1 MNVIYK
7 NAQQLMIFYCRACH
21 KILVLTGIFHNML
34 KNEECVKTTDIML
47 SRMSQDMARGD
58 GDPTE
63 GKMSF
68 PCFLPSGCFF
78 FSPKTINTRNVY
90 AFIFNIPK
98 KCDLQ
103 EYYAPPAPL

>member
-1 MNVIYK
+1 
-7 NAQQLMIFYCRACH
+7 
-21 KILVLTGIFHNML
+21 ML
-34 KNEECVKTTDIML
+34 EYVGPEECVKTTDIML

-78 FSPKTINTRNVY
+78 FPPKTIKSRNVY

-103 EYYAPPAPL
+103 EHPPSPFIAKNYSII

>member
-1 MNVIYK
+1 MKEKKYMSQYISP
-7 NAQQLMIFYCRACH
+7 
-21 KILVLTGIFHNML
+21 
-34 KNEECVKTTDIML
+34 EECVKTTDIML

-78 FSPKTINTRNVY
+78 FSPQNNKH
-90 AFIFNIPK
+90 K
-98 KCDLQ
+98 KCVRFHIQ
-103 EYYAPPAPL
+103 HTKEV